1 VLNVTLFLMVR
12 YNAERATLFMVIKM
26 GKPKGLMVKRS
37 MANYQPLTN
46 FEYSKQKDKDKKAW
60 QDISDSL
67 PDNAFADDVVPD
79 DNETYGKVDKK
90 PFHLETEISHYDG

>member
-1 VLNVTLFLMVR
+1 MVR
-12 YNAERATLFMVIKM
+12 YNAELATLFMVIKM
-26 GKPKGLMVKRS
+26 GKPKGLKAKRI
-37 MANYQPLTN
+37 MINYQPLTN
-46 FEYSKQKDKDKKAW
+46 FEYSKQKDKNKKAW
-60 QDISDSL
+60 QAISDSL

>member
-1 VLNVTLFLMVR
+1 MVR
-12 YNAERATLFMVIKM
+12 YNVERATLCMVIKM

-37 MANYQPLTN
+37 MVEYQPLVS
-46 FEYSKQKDKDKKAW
+46 FEYNKQKERDKKAW

-79 DNETYGKVDKK
+79 DNETNGRVERKT
-90 PFHLETEISHYDG
+90 FHLETEISHYDG

>member
-1 VLNVTLFLMVR
+1 MVR
-12 YNAERATLFMVIKM
+12 YNAELANLFMVIKM
-26 GKPKGLMVKRS
+26 GKPKGFKAKRIMVK
-37 MANYQPLTN
+37 YEPLIS
-46 FEYSKQKDKDKKAW
+46 FEYNKQKERDKKAW